1 MKHTILLLLLLGGCS
16 IYRPISEPVFK
27 DEPVISKTIMKKEF
41 DSLPPPEKGP
51 ITVAVYSFADKTGQR
66 KPSQTITS
74 FSTAVTQGA
83 ENYIIKALQDVG
95 HGRWFRVAERVGL
108 DNLIKERQM
117 IRQMRE
123 SYLGK
128 NAQELPP
135 MELAGVIIEGGIIDY
150 NSNTLTGGLG
160 VRYFGIGPNT
170 QYQQDLVVVSL
181 RAVSVTTGEVL
192 TSVTV
197 EKNLLSTGE
206 NVTAFKFFD
215 VGTQAFELD
224 GGLSFNEP
232 GNYAIRSAIEKA
244 VVEMIKEGN
253 RKGLWKFKEEP
264 NVQ

>member
-1 MKHTILLLLLLGGCS
+1 MKTLLLFLLLTGCS
-16 IYRPISEPVFK
+16 VYRPISEPIFR
-27 DEPVISKTIMKKEF
+27 DDPVISNTIMKKEF
-41 DSLPPPEKGP
+41 DSLSPPAGGP
-51 ITVAVYSFADKTGQR
+51 VTVAVYSFADKTGQR
-66 KPSQTITS
+66 KPSQTTTS

-95 HGRWFRVAERVGL
+95 NGRWFRVAERVGL

-128 NAQELPP
+128 GAQELPP
-135 MELAGVIIEGGIIDY
+135 IELAGVIIEGGIVDY

-181 RAVSVTTGEVL
+181 RAVSVLTGEVL
-192 TSVTV
+192 VSVTV

-215 VGTQAFELD
+215 VSTQAFELD
-224 GGLSFNEP
+224 GGITFNEP

-244 VVEMIKEGN
+244 VVEMIKQGAN
-253 RKGLWKFKEEP
+253 KGIWKFKEE
-264 NVQ
+264 